1 MMKEEEDEADSTR
14 VSPLT
19 MVHHYHRFPQWG
31 TLSPSRG
38 VGGSIHHTARTIIL
52 FIHLRGTAERISTT
66 PVVGSNKIG
75 IKRQQ
80 KDPERPLK
88 IMLRTFL
95 IMFFYREL

>member
-1 MMKEEEDEADSTR
+1 MKEEEDEAR
-14 VSPLT
+14 FHAGFPPT

-38 VGGSIHHTARTIIL
+38 VGGSIHHTAGTIIL
-52 FIHLRGTAERISTT
+52 VIHLRGTAERISTT

>member
-1 MMKEEEDEADSTR
+1 MRQDSTR
-14 VSPLT
+14 VSP
-19 MVHHYHRFPQWG
+19 PQWFII
-31 TLSPSRG
+31 TTVSPSG
-38 VGGSIHHTARTIIL
+38 EPCPPPWGGSIHHTAGTIIL
-52 FIHLRGTAERISTT
+52 VIHLRGTAERISTT